1 MAKQRG
7 PNTFQKSLQKKKKIQ
22 NQIEELKKIKAS
34 LDKSGVKIK
43 KLGVK
48 PGDTIN
54 ASSVR
59 ANNNFLKTYDSK
71 LKSLQDKLKSFN
83 PKAVVKVITKDAP
96 KLSTKRKLSSDESKI
111 SKATMMGGTPFGMSV
126 DEKKKAKKYDPTK
139 ANRAGQRMGQ
149 RKEGGL
155 TKINPQ
161 KQPGLAALKKKAPG
175 VVAKMGY
182 AKKGTMV
189 QARGCGVAR
198 KKPTKLS

>member
-1 MAKQRG
+1 MYK
-7 PNTFQKSLQKKKKIQ
+7 
-22 NQIEELKKIKAS
+22 
-34 LDKSGVKIK
+34 DKFDETYIISN
-43 KLGVK
+43 
-48 PGDTIN
+48 TIN

-149 RKEGGL
+149 RMAGGMMKKYDNGGL